1 MHVWFFRQ
9 FMVAEYLEDSRIV
22 CLKYS
27 IFFSKVVCYE
37 IRDADADLK
46 PNQPSR
52 PLRLLHHNK

>member
-1 MHVWFFRQ
+1 
-9 FMVAEYLEDSRIV
+9 MVAEYLEDSRIV